1 MTTTRLLQGEIT
13 DNLIIE
19 KRDGAG
25 WITFNDPA
33 RHNAMSYDMWVAI
46 PNVIKM
52 FEADD
57 EVRVIVLT
65 GAGGKSFVSGANI
78 SQFEKLRTAA
88 EAVAEY
94 ERVGEEAQG
103 SIYNTFKPVIGRID
117 GYCIG
122 GGLNLS
128 LCCDVRIAS
137 DASSFAIPA
146 GRLGL
151 GYRLTA
157 IRNLV
162 TTVGAAQA
170 LDIMLSASR
179 FTAKEAH
186 AKGLVQHVVPVAELD
201 KAVDEYIAKVVS
213 NAPIT
218 LRAGKKAI
226 REFQKVAPHIDIAGI
241 KQMVLNCFAS
251 EDYQEG
257 KRAFAEKRAPV
268 FLGK

>member
-13 DNLIIE
+13 DSLIIE
-19 KRDGAG
+19 KRGAVG

-33 RHNAMSYDMWVAI
+33 KHNAMSYDMWAALPGI
-46 PNVIKM
+46 IKM
-52 FEADD
+52 FEND
-57 EVRVIVLT
+57 EEIRAVVLT

-88 EAVAEY
+88 DAVAEY

-103 SIYNTFKPVIGRID
+103 SIYNCTKPVIGRID

-128 LCCDVRIAS
+128 LCCDIRIAS

-162 TTVGAAQA
+162 STVGAPQA
-170 LDIMLSASR
+170 LDIMLSAQR
-179 FTAKEAH
+179 FTAQEAK
-186 AKGLVQHVVPVAELD
+186 AKGLIQHLVPVAELD
-201 KAVDEYIAKVVS
+201 KAVDDYLAKVVA

-226 REFQKVAPHIDIAGI
+226 REFQKVPPHVDVEGI
-241 KQMVLNCFAS
+241 KQMVLACFAS
-251 EDYQEG
+251 DDYQEG
-257 KRAFAEKRAPV
+257 KRAFAEKRTPV
-268 FLGK
+268 FRNK

>member
-19 KRDGAG
+19 KKGAVG

-33 RHNAMSYDMWVAI
+33 KHNAMSYDMWASLPKI
-46 PNVIKM
+46 IKI
-52 FEADD
+52 FEDDD
-57 EVRVIVLT
+57 EVRAVVLT

-78 SQFEKLRTAA
+78 SQFEKLRSAA
-88 EAVAEY
+88 DAVAEY

-103 SIYNTFKPVIGRID
+103 AIYNCSKPVIARID

-128 LCCDVRIAS
+128 LCCDIRIAS
-137 DASSFAIPA
+137 DASSFGIPA

-162 TTVGAAQA
+162 STIGAPEA
-170 LDIMLSASR
+170 LDIMLSAAR
-179 FTAKEAH
+179 FNAQDAK
-186 AKGLVQHVVPVAELD
+186 AKGLIQYLVPVAELD
-201 KAVDEYIAKVVS
+201 KTVDEYLAKVVV

-226 REFQKVAPHIDIAGI
+226 REFQKVPAHVDVEGI
-241 KQMVLNCFAS
+241 KQMVLACFAS
-251 EDYQEG
+251 DDYQEG

-268 FLGK
+268 FRGK